1 MNGLLQFRGILS
13 SFRQYA
19 RNAKR
24 NLKLSLLNHI
34 SERLGR
40 QARPA
45 LARVPVHNR
54 RSRFPRIEH
63 FKAREYHTI
72 GPFRF
77 YCPARAMCHKFATMR
92 YFSTIQT
99 RNVRPYLFSSNYAY
113 YCSNKLTAYRAF
125 SSAAASFFSRD
136 RGKIPQFSFWKSKF
150 NDSVQEDLR
159 KRVTQNLRKR
169 FVHSQSLNIKPVDV
183 IRNSFI
189 NRLKSPR
196 HRPLG
201 PPSFIFP
208 QPSLEISLRDVASS
222 MTSSL
227 PSFTVLTR
235 AFHSTPETGSYVDFD
250 MTPNLTVPPVTQLS
264 TEIVDR
270 VVDDIERHIDELR
283 AMADNIRKLSSLG
296 ELPISIEDRAIRV
309 YFPNC
314 EPEQVNSLLNEAE
327 VTQGVIRSHNDS
339 NIVSPIDSSSE
350 SSYYMNTETESVS
363 TSSGFY
369 YQDMESIS
377 RRNSL
382 SSAGSLDIGR
392 IRGFSEHSMTSPPPL
407 TTTTPTY
414 DTFSEGYT
422 FLS

>member
-1 MNGLLQFRGILS
+1 M
-13 SFRQYA
+13 
-19 RNAKR
+19 
-24 NLKLSLLNHI
+24 
-34 SERLGR
+34 
-40 QARPA
+40 
-45 LARVPVHNR
+45 
-54 RSRFPRIEH
+54 
-63 FKAREYHTI
+63 
-72 GPFRF
+72 
-77 YCPARAMCHKFATMR
+77 
-92 YFSTIQT
+92 
-99 RNVRPYLFSSNYAY
+99 
-113 YCSNKLTAYRAF
+113 
-125 SSAAASFFSRD
+125 
-136 RGKIPQFSFWKSKF
+136 
-150 NDSVQEDLR
+150 
-159 KRVTQNLRKR
+159 
-169 FVHSQSLNIKPVDV
+169 
-183 IRNSFI
+183 
-189 NRLKSPR
+189 
-196 HRPLG
+196 
-201 PPSFIFP
+201 
-208 QPSLEISLRDVASS
+208 
-222 MTSSL
+222 
-227 PSFTVLTR
+227 
-235 AFHSTPETGSYVDFD
+235 
-250 MTPNLTVPPVTQLS
+250 TQLS

-414 DTFSEGYT
+414 DTFSEVILFVLIL
-422 FLS
+422 FLK